1 MGLFKDILS
10 VLIDENF
17 KNNLYGLELDLVVLG
32 INDIESVNMDVFD
45 WLDVIMFFIGL
56 ILFSVNVLV

>member
-1 MGLFKDILS
+1 MGFSKDILS

>member
-1 MGLFKDILS
+1 MGFFKDILS

>member
-1 MGLFKDILS
+1 MGFFKDILS

-56 ILFSVNVLV
+56 ILFSVNVFV